1 MNFIRMNNR
10 FTFFLSVFWLLLLLL
25 DIGFAQSPEAQLLT
39 DRASLVVN
47 LIFLINISYRIYK
60 AFSGK
65 DKMKKYGQLLMGGL
79 SVFVLI
85 SQINDL
91 AGITW
96 LGDAAMHRV
105 FLSLFIIILFFEEL
119 SNSLFEINVPLHPAG
134 IFVLSFLLIILT
146 GALLLMLPRSTYNG
160 IGFID
165 ALFTSTSAVCVT
177 GLTVV
182 DTAKDFT
189 RLGQTFIIILI
200 QVGGLGILTFT
211 SLFGLMFTNQSS
223 FHNQLMV
230 KDMISAT
237 SISNTFSSLIRIIIF
252 TGSIEII
259 GAVLI
264 YFSCEHQYFSDGF
277 SKVFFCIFHSVSA
290 FCNAGFSTMSNNIYE
305 DTVRNNYALH
315 LIIAFLIILGGIGFL
330 ILSSYTNYVRDW
342 ILYKYKKM
350 IGEKTR
356 NVVKPIVTLNT
367 KIVVITTGILLL
379 AGTLFFYVSEYN
391 YTLKDHE
398 WYGKWVEAFFLSVTP
413 RTAGFNTVSMV
424 ALSYPTIMFTIFLMW
439 VGASPGSTGGG
450 IKTSTFALATINVY
464 HQIIG
469 RSRITVGWKEIPQGS
484 VLKAFSIICLSLVV
498 TGLASLLIGIFDPEL
513 SLLQIAFETFSAY
526 STVGLSLNVTPTLTT
541 ASKTVLVVT
550 MILGRV
556 GTLTMMTAIVYSLY
570 RVKTPRHQYPQEEVF
585 IN

>member
-1 MNFIRMNNR
+1 MNNR

-25 DIGFAQSPEAQLLT
+25 DIGFAQSPEGQLLT

-47 LIFLINISYRIYK
+47 LIFLFNISFRIQK
-60 AFSGK
+60 AYSAK
-65 DKMKKYGQLLMGGL
+65 DKIKKYGQLLMGGL
-79 SVFVLI
+79 SVFVLL
-85 SQINDL
+85 SQLNDL
-91 AGITW
+91 WGYTF

-105 FLSLFIIILFFEEL
+105 FLALFVIILFFEEL
-119 SNSLFEINVPLHPAG
+119 SNSLYEINLPLHPAG

-160 IGFID
+160 IRFID

-177 GLTVV
+177 GLTVM

-189 RLGQTFIIILI
+189 KLGQIFIIFLI

-237 SISNTFSSLIRIIIF
+237 SISNTFSSLIRIIVF
-252 TGSIEII
+252 TGSIEIL

-264 YFSCEHQYFSDGF
+264 YFSCEHQYFSDEF
-277 SKVFFCIFHSVSA
+277 SKIFFCVFHSVSA
-290 FCNAGFSTMSNNIYE
+290 FCNAGFSTMSNNINE

-315 LIIAFLIILGGIGFL
+315 LILAFLIILGGIGFL
-330 ILSSYTNYVRDW
+330 ILSSYTNFVRDW
-342 ILYKYKKM
+342 IRYKYKKM
-350 IGEKTR
+350 MGEKTR

-367 KIVVITTGILLL
+367 KMVVITSSILLL
-379 AGTLFFYVSEYN
+379 LGTLFFYVSEYN

-398 WYGKWVEAFFLSVTP
+398 WYGKWVEAFFLSVAP
-413 RTAGFNTVSMV
+413 RTAGFNTVNMM
-424 ALSYPTIMFTIFLMW
+424 ALSFPTIMFTIFLMW

-450 IKTSTFALATINVY
+450 IKTSTFALAIINVY

-469 RSRITVGWKEIPQGS
+469 RNRITVGWKEIPQGS
-484 VLKAFSIICLSLVV
+484 VLKAFSIICLSLVI
-498 TGLASLLIGIFDPEL
+498 TGLASLLMGIFDPKL
-513 SLLQIAFETFSAY
+513 SFLQIAFETFSAY
-526 STVGLSLNVTPTLTT
+526 STVGLSLNVTSTLTT

-556 GTLTMMTAIVYSLY
+556 GTLTMMTAILYSFY
-570 RVKTPRHQYPQEEVF
+570 RVKSPRHHYPKEEVF